1 MVLLFLANGHI
12 LYGYERISLNENQ
25 FDCYIN
31 EKKIFYMKFFRFYDS
46 YIESI
51 SKVLFMFLSFK
62 LSKHVIIPFGIMII
76 CSCLIILQIIET
88 RKTIRYNHQGKF
100 YYYTFFYASDTIDQT
115 VRKTFQEERKTRLR
129 DKDIQLCSMLL
140 GTTFAFLLLCLP
152 TEINDLFLHTARE
165 RSCSNWFRKV
175 ILMILQQIYYAG
187 HFYIY
192 TLTGQLFRKHLYAVL
207 FTRRNEQISTQRFYN
222 RIPSQQ
228 TAKFSL
234 TTTTTH
240 RIPTTAHSNPKYGS
254 FALSEPSQR
263 LLSDGNIL
271 IGSS

>member
-1 MVLLFLANGHI
+1 MLILSLANGHI
-12 LYGYERISLNENQ
+12 FYGYERISLNENQ

-51 SKVLFMFLSFK
+51 FF
-62 LSKHVIIPFGIMII
+62 VIIPFVIMII
-76 CSCLIILQIIET
+76 CSCLIILQIIDT

-115 VRKTFQEERKTRLR
+115 VRKTFKEERKCRLR
-129 DKDIQLCSMLL
+129 DKDIQLCFMLL

-207 FTRRNEQISTQRFYN
+207 FTRKTEQICTQRFYN
-222 RIPSQQ
+222 RIPSQM
-228 TAKFSL
+228 TAKCSL
-234 TTTTTH
+234 TTTTH
-240 RIPTTAHSNPKYGS
+240 RIPTTIHSNPNYGS
-254 FALSEPSQR
+254 FALNEPSQR
-263 LLSDGNIL
+263 LLSEGNIL